1 MTVNMKLL
9 NYLWSK
15 REKAGKLVQYEA
27 VTPPSKI
34 RYNRTLPAC
43 LLTLLVSIT
52 GCNSQKSSIKGKEWK
67 SLFNGKD
74 LNGWI
79 VKCKPGDRDKDFWSV
94 ENGTILA
101 DSMGRKKHDYVWL
114 VTKKEYSDFMLR
126 LRFQAY
132 RESPGNSGV
141 QIRSRYDDE
150 AGWLDGPQIDINP
163 PGPWRTGMIW
173 DETRG
178 VQHWLYPKV
187 PKGKWVDKSMAN
199 PELVFYYSDEEPSW
213 NKLEIAA
220 VGTRLSASLNGV
232 KVMEY
237 DGEGVLND
245 DLHKSRNVGLNGHI
259 ALQIHTNDELKI
271 RFKDIYIKELSNSKV
286 EKRTSIIL
294 PNRREK
300 RYEEH

>member
-1 MTVNMKLL
+1 MTVKLKHFKF
-9 NYLWSK
+9 LWSK
-15 REKAGKLVQYEA
+15 REQADKAIQYI
-27 VTPPSKI
+27 VF
-34 RYNRTLPAC
+34 TLP
-43 LLTLLVSIT
+43 LTVRLELILAFCFITALVSIT
-52 GCNSQKSSIKGKEWK
+52 GCDSQRFSTKGKEWK

-74 LNGWI
+74 LSGWI
-79 VKCKPGDRDKDFWSV
+79 VKCKPGDRDKEFWSV

-114 VTKKEYSDFMLR
+114 VTKKEYSDFILR

-132 RESPGNSGV
+132 RGSPGNSGV

-150 AGWLDGPQIDINP
+150 AGWLDGPQVDINP

-178 VQHWLYPKV
+178 VKHWLYPKV

-199 PELVFYYSDEEPSW
+199 QELIFYYSGEEPSW
-213 NKLEIAA
+213 NELEITA

-232 KVMEY
+232 IVMEY

-245 DLHKSRNVGLNGHI
+245 DIHKSRNVGLNGHI

-271 RFKDIYIKELSNSKV
+271 RFKDIYIKDMSGSKGT
-286 EKRTSIIL
+286 K
-294 PNRREK
+294 
-300 RYEEH
+300 